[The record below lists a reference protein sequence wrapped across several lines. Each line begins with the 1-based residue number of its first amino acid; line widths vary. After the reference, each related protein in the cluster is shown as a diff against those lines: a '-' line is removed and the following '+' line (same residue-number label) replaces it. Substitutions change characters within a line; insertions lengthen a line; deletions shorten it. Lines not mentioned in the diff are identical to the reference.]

1 DTRRNASEL
10 ATELHLSTPTVSKI
24 LKTLA
29 REGLLSSSRGVNGGY
44 ILKHSPTEITM
55 SDVIAALEGPIA
67 LIECAELPGQC
78 SLEPLCSIRGNWLRI
93 NLAIRNA
100 LEEITLADMITPLP
114 LPVRTPRR
122 RQAVM
127 PSTSN

>member
-1 DTRRNASEL
+1 MLRLSKLTDYGTVVMTALAQQPDTRRNASEL

-29 REGLLSSSRGVNGGY
+29 REGLLSSGRGVNGGY

-100 LEEITLADMITPLP
+100 LEEIT
-114 LPVRTPRR
+114 
-122 RQAVM
+122 
-127 PSTSN
+127 